1 MRPVGGISRTSAIRI
16 GTSPQ
21 GARAPSPNSSGAIEV
36 ADGTRALGPL
46 VPSAGRE
53 PASHR
58 PSADF
63 LAHLIATAS
72 QMPQTR
78 ERRRADPQDAIS
90 AYASTAADRPPLV
103 RQKLL
108 RSS

>member
-1 MRPVGGISRTSAIRI
+1 MRPIGSISGTSAIRI
-16 GTSPQ
+16 GTSPP
-21 GARAPSPNSSGAIEV
+21 GTAAPNANAKFEV
-36 ADGTRALGPL
+36 ADRTRALIPL
-46 VPSAGRE
+46 VPVAGE
-53 PASHR
+53 EALSQQR

-78 ERRRADPQDAIS
+78 ERRRVDPQDAIA
-90 AYASTAADRPPLV
+90 AYASTAAGRSPHA